1 MMNKIV
7 SKLKQKGF
15 RWFIWRLGRELR
27 APSIP
32 LLKLVIDKYLQ
43 FKKKTLKNWSE
54 TREDDFL
61 YAIYDLDE
69 NAITFNVVEIL
80 LDAEYE
86 ASVRNKVGFVMVFV
100 PRSND
105 PSLTYEEYDALFDAD
120 NKLWKFQN
128 IVLPV
133 SLLSEKCKGAY
144 LLPKRSDAVEF
155 VKGRD
160 VIPDLYDGVNL
171 RGAVDGRELFKKLD
185 RPNVFE
191 GLRAP
196 KQGMRYI
203 QKWLLENNIKEPIV
217 TITIRN
223 FQFDKARN
231 SNIEAWSQFVKYLRS
246 AGYIPVVIPDTDT
259 AFCEDQLFDEA
270 ILFKECAWNIGLRTS
285 LYETAYLNFF
295 VPNGCS
301 QLAVFNPKCSY
312 IMMNCLPA
320 GSIVTTKESYER
332 NDHPIGT
339 NYRFATPNQ
348 RLCFNADTLEN
359 IMHEFERFIEDQRPQ
374 ATNEISSHSPNT
386 GLTSD

>member
-1 MMNKIV
+1 MNKIV

-171 RGAVDGRELFKKLD
+171 RGAVEGRELFKKLD

-203 QKWLLENNIKEPIV
+203 QKWLLENNIK
-217 TITIRN
+217 
-223 FQFDKARN
+223 
-231 SNIEAWSQFVKYLRS
+231 
-246 AGYIPVVIPDTDT
+246 
-259 AFCEDQLFDEA
+259 
-270 ILFKECAWNIGLRTS
+270 
-285 LYETAYLNFF
+285 
-295 VPNGCS
+295 
-301 QLAVFNPKCSY
+301 
-312 IMMNCLPA
+312 
-320 GSIVTTKESYER
+320 
-332 NDHPIGT
+332 DHCNT
-339 NYRFATPNQ
+339 N
-348 RLCFNADTLEN
+348 LH
-359 IMHEFERFIEDQRPQ
+359 I
-374 ATNEISSHSPNT
+374 
-386 GLTSD
+386 